1 MTSQKESS
9 DTEYQIY
16 LDHRKV
22 LNNMELEVSGRY
34 DQWIITLAGG
44 ALIFSITFLEKIA
57 TQPKPLT
64 LWFLG
69 ASWIFLLLT
78 LIFGLFS
85 LLTSQS
91 AIRRERDILDENL
104 GEENPT
110 PESQKN
116 IFATCTHLLNV
127 LSIIT
132 FALGIMLLC
141 LFSILNSSKKGL
153 TYEQRQSEYNNQWLC
168 TFCNTQDK
176 ATASTEKNT
185 KPTKKIKTEIIK
197 GREKMEIEKDT
208 NKQSIGPD
216 KRDGVVPPSS
226 PRPQPKP
233 RPKSPPSEKK

>member
-1 MTSQKESS
+1 MTSQKDSI

-44 ALIFSITFLEKIA
+44 ALVFSITFLEKIA

-69 ASWIFLLLT
+69 AAWVFLLLT

-91 AIRRERDILDENL
+91 AIRREREILDENL

-116 IFATCTHLLNV
+116 ILAICTHWLNV

-132 FALGIMLLC
+132 FTLGIILLC
-141 LFSILNSSKKGL
+141 IFSILNSPKGVN
-153 TYEQRQSEYNNQWLC
+153 YDQRKTEHKNQWPC
-168 TFCNTQDK
+168 TFCNTQNK
-176 ATASTEKNT
+176 TTTPTEKSS
-185 KPTKKIKTEIIK
+185 KSTKKIKTEIIK
-197 GREKMEIEKDT
+197 GRDIMEIGKDT
-208 NKQSIGPD
+208 SKQSIGPD
-216 KRDGVVPPSS
+216 KRIGVVPPSS

-233 RPKSPPSEKK
+233 QPKSPSPKKK